1 MQTAV
6 NEEVFADLESIIT
19 ACDCQLYDIS
29 WVKENSHNIL
39 RISII
44 SNNGATT
51 LHQCEKVSENIS
63 PFLDTKDLSLDSY
76 VLEVSSPGVERI
88 LKTLRHFRLSIGEK
102 IHIKLMDKTEIEA
115 TLQSANDEGIQV
127 MLESSAN
134 QNDKYRDFAYSELK
148 KVKTIFEW

>member
-1 MQTAV
+1 M
-6 NEEVFADLESIIT
+6 
-19 ACDCQLYDIS
+19 
-29 WVKENSHNIL
+29 
-39 RISII
+39 
-44 SNNGATT
+44 
-51 LHQCEKVSENIS
+51 
-63 PFLDTKDLSLDSY
+63 
-76 VLEVSSPGVERI
+76 LEVSSPGVERI